1 MGKCCSFYNNYVYYG
16 FGIYTNSLYIF
27 DLEMHK
33 FNINSKKNILDN
45 QYLYYLWHCRLG
57 HINEIRIIKLHKEGY
72 LILLIMNYM
81 KLVKLVYW
89 LRWPKHSLLKEWK
102 IYWIIWSN
110 TYRYMWTN
118 NDSYHRL
125 IYMFHH
131 W

>member
-89 LRWPKHSLLKEWK
+89 LR
-102 IYWIIWSN
+102 
-110 TYRYMWTN
+110 
-118 NDSYHRL
+118 
-125 IYMFHH
+125 
-131 W
+131 